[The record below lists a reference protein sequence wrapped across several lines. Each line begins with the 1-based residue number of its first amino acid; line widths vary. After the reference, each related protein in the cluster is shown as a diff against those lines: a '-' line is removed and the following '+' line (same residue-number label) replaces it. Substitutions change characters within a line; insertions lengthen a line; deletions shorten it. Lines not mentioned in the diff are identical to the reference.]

1 MVYLWLLYTYPCLS
15 IEMSSKYFI
24 DIYRFVYII
33 FDKILG
39 FSEIIKVYLLSGDPK
54 DDSVDGHLSRTKFL
68 RRFKIIWPDH
78 VKERD
83 IAKLKDYGSSVA
95 PLAILCTIKLDDGW
109 LSDPPLEEGEVN
121 GAGVWVDATHKFPA
135 GLAHMVPTYN
145 RLELKGIP
153 NPTPLIFPTMELE
166 DLFAW
171 TRNSAGPEFKMVHDG
186 KVSLDPKVFDVSS
199 TTVDKKFNFGTMD
212 SICRDSLRETLVAE
226 QFADLL
232 QAKCSSIRENWATVS
247 ADVAQLRSAFDETK
261 ETLSLISTCLG
272 RSRQMQIGL
281 LVSNKLACRQH
292 VMERCDGNS
301 LTKEAMLGSS
311 FASPSLFGPVP
322 MSLKKRLETSS
333 SQAVDSYKLKIIP
346 TNHNTTNVNSSAS
359 SSKKRQA
366 QRNFQNVTKRPRNQ
380 LPFPAPSARFRNQRS
395 YQDFLPDRGSQGQSH
410 KNRKRRGKGR
420 GGRRF

>member
-1 MVYLWLLYTYPCLS
+1 M
-15 IEMSSKYFI
+15 
-24 DIYRFVYII
+24 
-33 FDKILG
+33 
-39 FSEIIKVYLLSGDPK
+39 YLLSGDPK

-95 PLAILCTIKLDDGW
+95 PLAIVCTIKLDDGW
-109 LSDPPLEEGEVN
+109 AADPPLEEGEESGV
-121 GAGVWVDATHKFPA
+121 GVWVDSKHKFPA
-135 GLAHMVPTYN
+135 GLAHMVPTYKK
-145 RLELKGIP
+145 LELKGIP
-153 NPTPLIFPTMELE
+153 HPTPLIFPRKELE

-171 TRNSAGPEFKMVHDG
+171 TRNSAGPEHKMVHDG
-186 KVSLDPKVFDVSS
+186 KVSLDSKVFDVSS
-199 TTVDKKFNFGTMD
+199 TTVDKTFNFGTLD

-232 QAKCSSIRENWATVS
+232 HAKCSSIRENWATVS
-247 ADVAQLRSAFDETK
+247 ADVAQLRSAFEDTK

-281 LVSNKLACRQH
+281 FVSNKLACRQH
-292 VMERCDGNS
+292 IIERCEGNS

-322 MSLKKRLETSS
+322 MSLKRRLETSS
-333 SQAVDSYKLKIIP
+333 SQTLDSYKLKISPANQIS
-346 TNHNTTNVNSSAS
+346 TNVNSSAS
-359 SSKKRQA
+359 SSKKRQTK
-366 QRNFQNVTKRPRNQ
+366 RNFQNATKRSRNQ
-380 LPFPAPSARFRNQRS
+380 SPFPAPPARFRDQRS
-395 YQDFLPDRGSQGQSH
+395 YQDFLPDRGSQGQSQR
-410 KNRKRRGKGR
+410 NRRRRGRGR